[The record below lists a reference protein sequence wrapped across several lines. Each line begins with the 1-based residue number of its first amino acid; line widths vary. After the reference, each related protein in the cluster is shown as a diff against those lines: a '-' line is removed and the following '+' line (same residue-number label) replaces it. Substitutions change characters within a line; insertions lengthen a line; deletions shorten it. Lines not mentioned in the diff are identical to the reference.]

1 MSNEWMS
8 LICISLMALYFAYKQ
23 AWVKT
28 RQLKTQRQL
37 MILQTQLRDRL
48 VAVERSADKKTIT
61 TMWMINDGLN
71 RAMDCVDKLSFSYY
85 LRYLV
90 QAHQPQSQDD
100 RDRGANFRRRLRE
113 ANIPELNEIV
123 QLADELLYQQLKC
136 NALLAILTLAPLALV
151 FWFGVVF
158 IEATKRAHSRALNS
172 MKVDMF
178 WQPHQNAVLR
188 SA

>member
-1 MSNEWMS
+1 MSNEWMI
-8 LICISLMALYFAYKQ
+8 LVCISLIALYFVYKQ
-23 AWVKT
+23 TWVKT

-48 VAVERSADKKTIT
+48 VAIERSGDDKTIA
-61 TMWMINDGLN
+61 TMLMIDDGLN
-71 RAMDCVDKLSFSYY
+71 RAMDCVNTLSLSNY

-90 QAHQPQSQDD
+90 RPQSQGD

-113 ANIPELNEIV
+113 ASIPELNAIV
-123 QLADELLYQQLKC
+123 EQADELLYQQLKC

-151 FWFGVVF
+151 FWFGIVF

-172 MKVDMF
+172 MKIDMF
-178 WQPHQNAVLR
+178 WHQDAVLR
-188 SA
+188 SV

>member
-71 RAMDCVDKLSFSYY
+71 RAMDCVSTLSLSRY

-90 QAHQPQSQDD
+90 RPQSQDD
-100 RDRGANFRRRLRE
+100 RDRDANFRRRLRE
-113 ANIPELNEIV
+113 ASIPELNEIV
-123 QLADELLYQQLKC
+123 EQADELLYQQLKC

-158 IEATKRAHSRALNS
+158 IETTKRAHSRALNS

-178 WQPHQNAVLR
+178 WQTHQTGVLR

>member
-1 MSNEWMS
+1 MSNEWMI
-8 LICISLMALYFAYKQ
+8 LICISLMALHFVYKQ

-48 VAVERSADKKTIT
+48 VAVERSADDKTIT
-61 TMWMINDGLN
+61 TMLMIDDGLN
-71 RAMDCVDKLSFSYY
+71 RAMDCVNTLSLSDY

-90 QAHQPQSQDD
+90 RSMSQVE
-100 RDRGANFRRRLRE
+100 RDRAANFRRRLRE
-113 ANIPELNEIV
+113 ASIPELNEIV
-123 QLADELLYQQLKC
+123 ELADELLYQQLKC

-151 FWFGVVF
+151 FWFGAAF
-158 IEATKRAHSRALNS
+158 IETTKRAHSRALNS

-178 WQPHQNAVLR
+178 WQTHQDAVLR